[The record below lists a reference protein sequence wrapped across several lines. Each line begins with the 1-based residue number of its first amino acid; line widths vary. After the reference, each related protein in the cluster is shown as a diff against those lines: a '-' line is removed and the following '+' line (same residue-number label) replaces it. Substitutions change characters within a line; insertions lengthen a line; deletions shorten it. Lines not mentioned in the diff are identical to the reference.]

1 MTNTLD
7 LTIELAVK
15 KTQKEYFENFTT
27 LYTELNMLNEDIKQL
42 SESFKED
49 YLDADLANLKAVA
62 KLKAE
67 QKVGDKV
74 LSVNNLLNLD
84 TFAYNIEY
92 GELHAP
98 FILV

>member
-1 MTNTLD
+1 MTNTPD
-7 LTIELAVK
+7 LTIEVAVK

-49 YLDADLANLKAVA
+49 YFDADLANLKAVA

-67 QKVGDKV
+67 QKVSDKV
-74 LSVNNLLNLD
+74 LSVNKLIEAID
-84 TFAYNIEY
+84 TFA
-92 GELHAP
+92 
-98 FILV
+98 

>member
-1 MTNTLD
+1 MTNTPNLA
-7 LTIELAVK
+7 IELAVK

-49 YLDADLANLKAVA
+49 YFDADLANLKAVA

-67 QKVGDKV
+67 QKVSDKV
-74 LSVNNLLNLD
+74 LSVNKLIEAID
-84 TFAYNIEY
+84 TFA
-92 GELHAP
+92 
-98 FILV
+98 